1 MIGICF
7 SFFQSKMAAE
17 PNSISN
23 LSPDL
28 LKLKSM
34 IDSLNPKEVNDL
46 MEILGLSDDQIQ
58 VEDISTI
65 KDVVGCPNCKDL
77 EKFPD
82 DRKSCYKVNHCFIG
96 RIKIHN
102 FSAEFTLMIDSGNI
116 QDIMMLQYTN
126 NTIFQKDNSTP
137 SAFFEKNHIYFDDIP
152 VSIFSLKEE
161 DMREV
166 QLKIVKIVNSWN
178 IKFMNIEPEP
188 RKING
193 VSFHHH

>member
-1 MIGICF
+1 
-7 SFFQSKMAAE
+7 MAAE

-46 MEILGLSDDQIQ
+46 MKILGLSDDQIQ

-65 KDVVGCPNCKDL
+65 EDVVGCPNCKDL
-77 EKFPD
+77 EKIPD
-82 DRKSCYKVNHCFIG
+82 DPKSCYEVNHCFIG

-116 QDIMMLQYTN
+116 QNIMMLQYTN
-126 NTIFQKDNSTP
+126 DTIFWMDTGRVSNP
-137 SAFFEKNHIYFDDIP
+137 SAFFEKNRIYFDDIP

-178 IKFMNIEPEP
+178 IKFMDIEPEP

-193 VSFHHH
+193 VSSQHH